1 MRNVSMTTLRSCIM
15 GMQSCSRQLRS
26 PSFASFSMRTWWT
39 CRVGVGLLISPL
51 SYIYYF
57 YTDLGCTFP
66 TLTPIISSI
75 SALAQKWN
83 KNAGPKLL
91 DTLYSLHC
99 IFSPSVRR
107 RPRQCPP
114 PAPAT
119 APGRGHR
126 SPAAAPPP
134 QWSRWTGTW
143 HVWDTW
149 GRHACQCGSPGGRR
163 WAPGSWR
170 GSSWSRSITWS
181 LAGQS
186 RRKMRW
192 NLETFPCKDILKS
205 YTGKD

>member
-83 KNAGPKLL
+83 KNAG
-91 DTLYSLHC
+91 LHILTIC
-99 IFSPSVRR
+99 EKETPAMPASRSRHCARSRSPQPSRSSSSAVVALNWNMTRVGHVGQARVSVRL
-107 RPRQCPP
+107 
-114 PAPAT
+114 
-119 APGRGHR
+119 
-126 SPAAAPPP
+126 
-134 QWSRWTGTW
+134 TW
-143 HVWDTW
+143 RT
-149 GRHACQCGSPGGRR
+149 
-163 WAPGSWR
+163 
-170 GSSWSRSITWS
+170 
-181 LAGQS
+181 
-186 RRKMRW
+186 
-192 NLETFPCKDILKS
+192 
-205 YTGKD
+205 